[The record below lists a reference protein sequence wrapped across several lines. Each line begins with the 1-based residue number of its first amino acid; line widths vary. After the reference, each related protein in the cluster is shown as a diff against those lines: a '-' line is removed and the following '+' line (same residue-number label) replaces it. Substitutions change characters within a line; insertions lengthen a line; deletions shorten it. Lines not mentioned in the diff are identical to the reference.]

1 MEYSLSE
8 WLILSPNFPTW
19 WHTEHLPVSGS
30 FLQRRRGTHRW
41 NYIYQNVCTDAASN
55 EQAAAIYCAVTAIW
69 KELLFVDEVCV
80 KAGSDGFESLASWC
94 ITNNIEM
101 EKFDLK
107 SIRLYI
113 RSNLVLIIRS
123 LIRIHYTI
131 FYSTYFRMCFGK
143 TERQTYLINS
153 LLFTSNSQS
162 WSSIFHT
169 FLNLIIYFQ
178 HRQIILS

>member
-107 SIRLYI
+107 SSTSLYTFQPCI
-113 RSNLVLIIRS
+113 N
-123 LIRIHYTI
+123 YTI
-131 FYSTYFRMCFGK
+131 IN
-143 TERQTYLINS
+143 QNS
-153 LLFTSNSQS
+153 LHNFLLYLFSYVVLEKMIRKNRKANLFDYYLHRILKVEVYS
-162 WSSIFHT
+162 WIS
-169 FLNLIIYFQ
+169 
-178 HRQIILS
+178 